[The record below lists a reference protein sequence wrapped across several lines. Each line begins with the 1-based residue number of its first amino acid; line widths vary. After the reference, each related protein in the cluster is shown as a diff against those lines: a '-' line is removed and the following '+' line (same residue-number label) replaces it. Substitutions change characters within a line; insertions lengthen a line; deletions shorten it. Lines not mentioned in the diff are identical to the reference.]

1 MCRVPLPFA
10 GEIKAVDVLS
20 RLFTRVAACFAIL
33 LLATPCL
40 AASKLPSSA
49 DGYRNSAV
57 YNGHQNMPFTN
68 YGVGIKWELD
78 CRKGDTAMCV
88 KLADAYAGGLG
99 DITADMR
106 VALGFYTMA
115 CTQGDGASCAK
126 AASIVVNGS
135 ANFSDSGV
143 AKGLADRGC
152 NQLKNQDACAVLAQV
167 AGSTGDTAQAAALA
181 DSSCAKGADEG
192 CRQKAEALY
201 SNATTAAQA
210 LPMLQTACANK
221 RAWGCADLADA
232 YYRGYAGVSKDIAT
246 AKGYARTGC
255 EQGDGNGR
263 LLACRYH
270 GMFLTYVGND
280 KATLNKGEKYLNTVC
295 LAGDGPACTYI
306 GRIGQSQISGA
317 TTTLTE
323 SGFYLRHGCD
333 LGDGEGC
340 SYLGTS
346 YLIGIDPIHAD
357 PAIALALSDKG
368 CKLGNAE
375 ACAQAS
381 DIAAKN
387 PGVRSQIPAIDPSAT
402 AYAQLAM
409 AKKAVDSGD
418 RVAGVLAVIRLMQED
433 DENAE
438 WMLGGWMY
446 YGLDGV
452 FAEGE
457 RKNDGVILIE
467 NAARV
472 GHVDAD
478 IWMGMAYWYGEGVQV
493 DQQKAMNYMSIA
505 ADRGNAEAKAILRS
519 MQAEPIRQENAR
531 RAAEAEAAAKR
542 QKSGWEMAMDAWDAA
557 LRSGAFA
564 QSYVPNYSS
573 TTSGQSVSDPVD
585 KLNWNYALSY
595 YSGGTSVCL
604 SSNPYC

>member
-1 MCRVPLPFA
+1 V
-10 GEIKAVDVLS
+10 VSLS
-20 RLFTRVAACFAIL
+20 RLLVRLAAALAAFFVIL
-33 LLATPCL
+33 LAASPCL
-40 AASKLPSSA
+40 AASKVPSAA
-49 DGYRNSAV
+49 DDYRNSAV
-57 YNGHQNMPFTN
+57 YNGHQNMPFVN
-68 YGVGIKWELD
+68 YGIGIKWELA

-88 KLADAYAGGLG
+88 KMAEAFTEGLG
-99 DITADMR
+99 DLHADPR
-106 VALGFYTMA
+106 VALGFYNLA

-126 AASIVVNGS
+126 AASIVLSGS
-135 ANFSDSGV
+135 ANFSDPEV
-143 AKGLADRGC
+143 ARGFADRGC
-152 NQLKNQDACAVLAQV
+152 NQLKNQDACALLAQV
-167 AGSTGDTAQAAALA
+167 AGSTGDTTQAAALA
-181 DSSCAKGADEG
+181 ESSCAKGADEG
-192 CRQKAEALY
+192 CRLKAETLFRN
-201 SNATTAAQA
+201 SATASQA
-210 LPMLQTACANK
+210 MPMLETACANK
-221 RAWGCADLADA
+221 HAWGCGNLADA
-232 YYRGYAGVSKDIAT
+232 YYRGYVVSKDIT
-246 AKGYARTGC
+246 KAKAYARTGC
-255 EQGDGNGR
+255 EQGDGEGR

-280 KATLNKGEKYLNTVC
+280 KTNLNKGEKYLNTVC

-306 GRIGQSQISGA
+306 GRIGQSQIDGA

-346 YLIGIDPIHAD
+346 YMLGIGQIKGSLP
-357 PAIALALSDKG
+357 IALSLSEKG
-368 CKLGNAE
+368 CKLGNQE
-375 ACAQAS
+375 ACNQAR
-381 DIAAKN
+381 DIAQKY
-387 PGVRSQIPAIDPSAT
+387 PGARDNIPAIDPSAT
-402 AYAQLAM
+402 AYAQLAL

-418 RVAGVLAVIRLMQED
+418 RIEGVLTVIRLMQED

-478 IWMGMAYWYGEGVQV
+478 IWMGMAYWYGTDVQV
-493 DQQKAMNYMSIA
+493 DQQKAMNYMGIA
-505 ADRGNAEAKAILRS
+505 ADRGNEEAKAILRS
-519 MQAEPIRQENAR
+519 MRAEPIRQENAR
-531 RAAEAEAAAKR
+531 RAAEAEAAASR
-542 QKSGWEMAMDAWDAA
+542 QKSGWEMAMDAWDRA
-557 LRSGAFA
+557 LASGSFA
-564 QSYVPNYSS
+564 SSYVPNYSS
-573 TTSGQSVSDPVD
+573 TTSSQSVPNVVD
-585 KLNWNYALSY
+585 NLNWNYALSY